1 MFTSASV
8 RNTVRNIVRNTVRNT
23 ARNATRTSRQS
34 ATRGAALGLSALCT
48 LVILGSINL
57 LAMPTTTDAVMA
69 RSEAP
74 VQVIVIEGKRLHS

>member
-1 MFTSASV
+1 MLTFANLHNTV
-8 RNTVRNIVRNTVRNT
+8 PNTVRD
-23 ARNATRTSRQS
+23 AARTSSQT
-34 ATRGAALGLSALCT
+34 ATGGAALGLSALCT
-48 LVILGSINL
+48 LAVLGSIHL